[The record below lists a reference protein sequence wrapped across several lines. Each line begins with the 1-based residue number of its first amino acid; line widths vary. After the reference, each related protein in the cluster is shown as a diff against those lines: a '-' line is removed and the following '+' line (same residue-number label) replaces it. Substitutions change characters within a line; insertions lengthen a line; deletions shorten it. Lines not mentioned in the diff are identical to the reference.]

1 MPSTASTV
9 ARGESGPWIRDK
21 NFDLFFLTLSG
32 ALVFF
37 PYLSY
42 GLLQRLGVSASTSS
56 LIVGLSVT
64 VLVGG
69 PHMYS
74 TYLRT
79 AFEPRFRRRHPI
91 LTYLPLVA
99 IPTLVILGS
108 MYAFIVLLT
117 GFFLWASI
125 HVTHQ
130 AQYISETYRIRAGA
144 PVRALDRWLDGAVI
158 LGALYTMA
166 MYKFVADR
174 FALGSSVLL
183 FPDFLKHRWVPIAFT
198 IGYAAFF
205 LFYASRTFAEI
216 RRGES
221 SWPRLLFMAVSV
233 LGAAEIAYHAQSLP
247 LLALFGLPA
256 PVLMPRTHVVVRGPV
271 ERRLAEQ
278 LQVADED
285 LLVPFTEPLPAA
297 VPQADALASLGAAT
311 EKSLAGLSAELE
323 RLDPTLTGALDNAS
337 KKIAHQFEQL
347 ADRARKAAER
357 RGDVATN
364 RRKKLERALL
374 PAVGGVPA
382 ERVYPPLCP
391 MLAFGREEVLSSLR
405 AVAGQGPRGAVVVDW
420 GAVPVEDRHGGQ
432 SKA

>member
-79 AFEPRFRRRHPI
+79 AFEPRFRRRHPV
-91 LTYLPLVA
+91 LTYLPLVL

-174 FALGSSVLL
+174 FALGSSVLM
-183 FPDFLKHRWVPIAFT
+183 FPDFLKQRWVPIAFT

-205 LFYASRTFAEI
+205 LFYVSRTFAEI

-221 SWPRLLFMAVSV
+221 SWPRLLFMTITVATAFVVPIFDNLDVSFQ
-233 LGAAEIAYHAQSLP
+233 GFNTWHSLQY
-247 LLALFGLPA
+247 LALTWFILGREAETGRIGTGFVRALAGKEKTRRFYLAMIGATFSAAVIYLFLWKGLGFA
-256 PVLMPRTHVVVRGPV
+256 QDKSYYSVTLSF
-271 ERRLAEQ
+271 
-278 LQVADED
+278 
-285 LLVPFTEPLPAA
+285 LLVHYFYDHILFRDFTPLQP
-297 VPQADALASLGAAT
+297 T
-311 EKSLAGLSAELE
+311 EG
-323 RLDPTLTGALDNAS
+323 
-337 KKIAHQFEQL
+337 Q
-347 ADRARKAAER
+347 
-357 RGDVATN
+357 
-364 RRKKLERALL
+364 
-374 PAVGGVPA
+374 
-382 ERVYPPLCP
+382 ERV
-391 MLAFGREEVLSSLR
+391 A
-405 AVAGQGPRGAVVVDW
+405 A
-420 GAVPVEDRHGGQ
+420 
-432 SKA
+432 